1 MTTFEQAFAII
12 VNAEGGYVDN
22 KSDPGGRTKFGISQ
36 RSYPALD
43 IAALTLDDARAIYH
57 ADFWAKVR
65 GDDLPAPLAFLLFDG
80 AVNCGVGRSV
90 RWLQLALGV
99 AQDGIIGPVTL
110 AAAHASTPGW
120 RVMADVVALRTAF
133 TVNLPTWRVFGH
145 GWSLR
150 LARLPYQAMAIST
163 VVA

>member
-1 MTTFEQAFAII
+1 MTVFEQAFA
-12 VNAEGGYVDN
+12 VVVGTEGGLTN
-22 KSDPGGRTKFGISQ
+22 NPSDPGGRTKFGISQ
-36 RSYPALD
+36 RAYPALD

-57 ADFWAKVR
+57 ADYYAKIR
-65 GDDLPAPLAFLLFDG
+65 GDDLPPPLAFLLFDG

-120 RVMADVVALRTAF
+120 RVLADVVALRTMF
-133 TVNLPTWRVFGH
+133 TSNLPTWRVFGH